1 MSKIF
6 HHSQKEH
13 AKISEITKFGG
24 DMLQNMENI
33 ENIVLRSSPV
43 LYMLF
48 CITHRRAYHMSDES
62 GMLSPVR
69 NTNTASYPGA
79 LCAFNTVIHIEVSY

>member
-6 HHSQKEH
+6 HHNQKGH
-13 AKISEITKFGG
+13 VKVSEITKFGG
-24 DMLQNMENI
+24 DMLQNT
-33 ENIVLRSSPV
+33 ENIVLRSLPV

-79 LCAFNTVIHIEVSY
+79 LCAFNTVIDIEVSY